1 MTVESIVYDAEG
13 LTTYDDPAEAK
24 AAQGTTWVRVHEAGE
39 GELEAVADVFDV
51 HPLAVEDVN
60 NGVRP
65 KAEEFPQFTSVLVK
79 TAELARGETTFE
91 EEIHEEPIGVF
102 FGDDWI
108 VSMATG
114 DDEPVGR
121 VWAAVERGDARLL
134 QRGPDFTAYRLIDV
148 IVDEYFGLLDRIED
162 QIEAI
167 AEAVLVSTEIE
178 TVEAINGVRRDLLS
192 FRRIAW
198 PMREAV
204 GVVARGDAE
213 HVREP
218 TEKYF
223 RDVYDHLVQV
233 VELTEIYR
241 DLAAGARDIY
251 LNTVSQSTNEVM
263 KALTVVATIFLPLT
277 FVVGIYGMNFEGGP
291 WNMPELGW
299 EFGYPA
305 VMLGMALVA
314 VLLLWFFRE
323 RGFL

>member
-1 MTVESIVYDAEG
+1 MTVRSIVYDAEG
-13 LTTYDDPAEAK
+13 LTSYDDPGEAR
-24 AAQGTTWVRVHEAGE
+24 AAAGTTWVRVHGAGG
-39 GELEAVADVFDV
+39 GELEAVADVFGI
-51 HPLAVEDVN
+51 HPLAVEDVLSD
-60 NGVRP
+60 VRP
-65 KAEEFPQFTSVLVK
+65 KAEEYPNYTFALVK
-79 TAELARGETTFE
+79 TVELARGETTFD
-91 EEIHEEPIGVF
+91 EEIREVPIGVF
-102 FGDDWI
+102 VGDDWL
-108 VSMATG
+108 VTMATG
-114 DDEPVGR
+114 NDEPVER

-134 QRGPDFTAYRLIDV
+134 QRGADFTAYRVIDV
-148 IVDEYFGLLDRIED
+148 IADGYFDLLDRIED

-167 AEAVLVSTEIE
+167 EEEVLVSTEIE

-192 FRRIAW
+192 FRRVAW

-204 GVVARGDAE
+204 GLLARGDPD

-277 FVVGIYGMNFEGGP
+277 FVVGVYGMNFDGGP
-291 WNMPELGW
+291 LNMPELGW

-305 VMLGMALVA
+305 VMLGMGLVA
-314 VLLLWFFRE
+314 VTLLWYFRE

>member
-1 MTVESIVYDAEG
+1 MTHRSIVYDDAG
-13 LTTYDDPAEAK
+13 LTSYDDPAAAK
-24 AAQGTTWVRVHEAGE
+24 AATGTTWVRLFEADDE
-39 GELEAVADVFDV
+39 EFDTVADAFGI
-51 HPLAVEDVN
+51 HPLAVEDVTN
-60 NGVRP
+60 EVRP
-65 KAEEFPQFTSVLVK
+65 KAEEYPDYTFVLVK

-91 EEIHEEPIGVF
+91 GEIHEEPIGVYV
-102 FGDDWI
+102 GDDWL
-108 VSMATG
+108 VTMATG
-114 DDEPVGR
+114 DDEPVDR
-121 VWAAVERGDARLL
+121 VWRAVERGDARLL
-134 QRGPDFTAYRLIDV
+134 QRGADFTAYRVIDV

-167 AEAVLVSTEIE
+167 EEDVLVSTEIE

-204 GVVARGDAE
+204 GLLARGDSE

-241 DLAAGARDIY
+241 DLASGARDIY

-263 KALTVVATIFLPLT
+263 KVLTVVATIFLPLT
-277 FVVGIYGMNFEGGP
+277 FVVGVYGMNFEGGP
-291 WNMPELGW
+291 YNMPELGW

-314 VLLLWFFRE
+314 VTLLWFFRE